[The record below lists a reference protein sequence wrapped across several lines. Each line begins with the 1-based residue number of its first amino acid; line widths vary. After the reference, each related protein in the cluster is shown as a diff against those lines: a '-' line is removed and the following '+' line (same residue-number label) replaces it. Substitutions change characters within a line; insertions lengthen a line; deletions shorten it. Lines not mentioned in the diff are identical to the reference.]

1 MLSPRNHDKLHP
13 HTYVNPEVPLNL
25 GLWFL
30 YAGATFFLA
39 LRVWIKVTRRHGLWW
54 DDWILLV
61 TWIILTVNNSLITL
75 EYATGYVVDKWDDR
89 MQILINITS
98 CGTLIG
104 QALSK
109 TAFAATL
116 LKLTKGWPQWIL
128 WFCIV
133 TMNAYMVTKC
143 IFQWARII
151 DKPSYDVW
159 YRLNFHLD
167 WRFREDFKEGGNVYN
182 IIMDFVMATFPWLI
196 TWNLDMRKV
205 EKIGLC
211 LTMSLG
217 MIVAIIA
224 AIRTGWKDGGN
235 PKDEW
240 YFWRNAHSNIWYS
253 SEIVGTIIV
262 QCIPVL
268 RPLIRDIHTSLT
280 SKKLAST
287 PGDTN
292 RRSKMPPGYMNNVYT
307 NNSSHN
313 ARAYSD
319 AKEGTVNDDSTP
331 DSWDNQGIYT
341 KRDFELT
348 TVEAKRSPQSMV

>member
-1 MLSPRNHDKLHP
+1 
-13 HTYVNPEVPLNL
+13 
-25 GLWFL
+25 
-30 YAGATFFLA
+30 
-39 LRVWIKVTRRHGLWW
+39 
-54 DDWILLV
+54 
-61 TWIILTVNNSLITL
+61 
-75 EYATGYVVDKWDDR
+75 
-89 MQILINITS
+89 
-98 CGTLIG
+98 
-104 QALSK
+104 
-109 TAFAATL
+109 
-116 LKLTKGWPQWIL
+116 
-128 WFCIV
+128 
-133 TMNAYMVTKC
+133 
-143 IFQWARII
+143 
-151 DKPSYDVW
+151 
-159 YRLNFHLD
+159 
-167 WRFREDFKEGGNVYN
+167 
-182 IIMDFVMATFPWLI
+182 MATFPWFI

-205 EKIGLC
+205 EKIGLS

-240 YFWRNAHSNIWYS
+240 YFWRNAHSNVWYS

-280 SKKLAST
+280 SKRLASQ
-287 PGDTN
+287 GDTMH
-292 RRSKMPPGYMNNVYT
+292 RSKMPTGYMNQ
-307 NNSSHN
+307 SHN

-319 AKEGTVNDDSTP
+319 AKEGTVSDDSTP

>member
-1 MLSPRNHDKLHP
+1 MLSPRNHNGTTHDF
-13 HTYVNPEVPLNL
+13 VNPEVPLNI
-25 GLWFL
+25 GLWTL
-30 YAGATFFLA
+30 YAGATVFLA
-39 LRVWIKVTRRHGLWW
+39 LRVRIKITRRHGLWW

-61 TWIILTVNNSLITL
+61 TWIVLTVNNIIITI
-75 EYATGYVVDKWDDR
+75 EYATDYVVPKWDDR
-89 MQILINITS
+89 MQILINVTS

-109 TAFAATL
+109 TAFAVTL

-133 TMNAYMVTKC
+133 TMNAYMITKC
-143 IFQWARII
+143 IFQWAKIT
-151 DKPSYDVW
+151 DKKSYDVW
-159 YRLNFHLD
+159 YRLNFYLS
-167 WRFREDFKEGGNVYN
+167 WNFREHFKEGGNVYN
-182 IIMDFVMATFPWLI
+182 IIMDFVMATFPWFI

-224 AIRTGWKDGGN
+224 AIRTGWKYDGN

-253 SEIVGTIIV
+253 SEVVGTIIV

-268 RPLIRDIHTSLT
+268 RPLIRDIHTSMT
-280 SKKLAST
+280 SKKLSSD
-287 PGDTN
+287 GEDTTA
-292 RRSKMPPGYMNNVYT
+292 RRSKMPTNYT
-307 NNSSHN
+307 NSNRN
-313 ARAYSD
+313 TRAHSD
-319 AKEGTVNDDSTP
+319 AKEHTISDDASP

-341 KRDFELT
+341 KHDFDFELT
-348 TVEAKRSPQSMV
+348 NLESKRGPQYLV

>member
-1 MLSPRNHDKLHP
+1 MLSPRNHDKNNP
-13 HTYVNPEVPLNL
+13 HGYVNPEVPLNL
-25 GLWFL
+25 GIWFL
-30 YAGATFFLA
+30 YAGATAFLA

-61 TWIILTVNNSLITL
+61 TWVILTINDSLISL

-89 MQILINITS
+89 MQILINVTS

-109 TAFAATL
+109 TAFAMTL
-116 LKLTKGWPQWIL
+116 MKLTKGWPQWIL
-128 WFCIV
+128 WFCII
-133 TMNAYMVTKC
+133 TMNLYMIIKC
-143 IFQWARII
+143 FFQWAKITDR
-151 DKPSYDVW
+151 PSYDVW
-159 YRLNFHLD
+159 YRLNIWLS
-167 WRFREDFKEGGNVYN
+167 WSFRENFKEGGNVYN
-182 IIMDFVMATFPWLI
+182 IIMDFVMATFPWFI
-196 TWNLDMRKV
+196 TWKLNMRKV

-235 PKDEW
+235 PKDSL

-280 SKKLAST
+280 SKRIASHAN
-287 PGDTN
+287 DTA
-292 RRSKMPPGYMNNVYT
+292 RRSKMPAGYLNSNNH
-307 NNSSHN
+307 HN
-313 ARAYSD
+313 ARIYSD
-319 AKEGTVNDDSTP
+319 AMENTIINDDSLP
-331 DSWDNQGIYT
+331 DSWDSQGIYT
-341 KRDFELT
+341 TKEIELT
-348 TVEAKRSPQSMV
+348 TVEVKEMKRDPQSMV

>member
-1 MLSPRNHDKLHP
+1 
-13 HTYVNPEVPLNL
+13 
-25 GLWFL
+25 
-30 YAGATFFLA
+30 
-39 LRVWIKVTRRHGLWW
+39 
-54 DDWILLV
+54 
-61 TWIILTVNNSLITL
+61 
-75 EYATGYVVDKWDDR
+75 
-89 MQILINITS
+89 
-98 CGTLIG
+98 
-104 QALSK
+104 
-109 TAFAATL
+109 
-116 LKLTKGWPQWIL
+116 
-128 WFCIV
+128 
-133 TMNAYMVTKC
+133 
-143 IFQWARII
+143 
-151 DKPSYDVW
+151 
-159 YRLNFHLD
+159 
-167 WRFREDFKEGGNVYN
+167 
-182 IIMDFVMATFPWLI
+182 MDFVMATFPWLI
-196 TWNLDMRKV
+196 TWKLDMRKV
-205 EKIGLC
+205 EKVGLC

-292 RRSKMPPGYMNNVYT
+292 RRSKMPPGYMDKGYT

-319 AKEGTVNDDSTP
+319 AKEGTVNDDSIA

-341 KRDFELT
+341 KKDFELT
-348 TVEAKRSPQSMV
+348 TVEVKRSPQSMV